1 MNTLNLGNEA
11 EIQVD
16 WETNEDSESL
26 SDLSIENFK
35 LEKMGQYTCDE
46 CSEIPT
52 IISTDI
58 NKKAILYKCI
68 RHGKKEKN
76 IKEYLANSI
85 NYNANN
91 WKCSQCE
98 TIQRNSNQI
107 FIYCQCLLVFCEY
120 CFRVHVEIER
130 HKYSI
135 DSNHYDL
142 RCKKEVDHFGEYL
155 KGYCNDCHEHYCY
168 KCEEDHISKFH
179 TTTELNRI
187 LLDNNELII

>member
-1 MNTLNLGNEA
+1 MS
-11 EIQVD
+11 EINI
-16 WETNEDSESL
+16 EKETTNEDSESL

-58 NKKAILYKCI
+58 NKKTILFKWK
-68 RHGKKEKN
+68 RHGQKEKN

-85 NYNANN
+85 NYNENN
-91 WKCSQCE
+91 WKCSQCDS
-98 TIQRNSNQI
+98 IQRNINQI
-107 FIYCQCLLVFCEY
+107 FKYCQCLLVFCEY
-120 CFRVHVEIER
+120 CFRVHIAKER
-130 HKYSI
+130 HCYNI

-142 RCKKEVDHFGEYL
+142 RCKKEPEHFGEAL
-155 KGYCNDCHEHYCY
+155 IGYCYDCHEHYCT